1 MEAVP
6 IEVNFI
12 GKEWILSMID
22 QTKQNNGKL
31 TTTALIATISKLLIN
46 AHKLLQIDN
55 IVGMSISTGEHWVGK
70 ARHSSCIG
78 LLHGDNEIYFVVK
91 IRM

>member
-12 GKEWILSMID
+12 GKEWILSMIN

-31 TTTALIATISKLLIN
+31 TTTASVTTNIQTT
-46 AHKLLQIDN
+46 HQCPKLLQIDN
-55 IVGMSISTGEHWVGK
+55 IVGMSISTGKHWFGK
-70 ARHSSCIG
+70 ARHSSSKG
-78 LLHGDNEIYFVVK
+78 LLHGDNEIFFGED
-91 IRM
+91 

>member
-12 GKEWILSMID
+12 GKEWILSMIN

-31 TTTALIATISKLLIN
+31 TTTASITT
-46 AHKLLQIDN
+46 N
-55 IVGMSISTGEHWVGK
+55 IQTTHQCRK
-70 ARHSSCIG
+70 ALTNRQHSRY
-78 LLHGDNEIYFVVK
+78 EYK
-91 IRM
+91 YR

>member
-12 GKEWILSMID
+12 GKEWILSMIN

-31 TTTALIATISKLLIN
+31 ATTALITTNIQTTHQCPKALIN
-46 AHKLLQIDN
+46 RQ
-55 IVGMSISTGEHWVGK
+55 
-70 ARHSSCIG
+70 HSRY
-78 LLHGDNEIYFVVK
+78 EYK
-91 IRM
+91 YW